1 MKEKFKYFTDEDI
14 PTLEEVLINR
24 ERRIGKIRELEDRFP
39 NRSILCFKLNIP
51 GEQKINDAVVKIFVY
66 GVSEISQILSESSVL
81 FKEEQIIKTG
91 PELFIVS
98 DYDPILLKEKMVE
111 LEESSAFG
119 RLYDVD
125 LVKNGENITR
135 EMLNYGP
142 RKCFICENDAKAC
155 ARNRTHSVEEM
166 ILWIENLIE
175 EYKEDLWQVEK

>member
-1 MKEKFKYFTDEDI
+1 MKEKFKYFTDENI
-14 PTLEEVLINR
+14 PTLEEVLDNR
-24 ERRIGKIRELEDRFP
+24 ERRIGKIRELEEKFP
-39 NRSILCFKLNIP
+39 NKTILCFKLNIP
-51 GEQKINDAVVKIFVY
+51 GAQKINDAVVKIFSY

-81 FKEEQIIKTG
+81 FKEEKLIKTG
-91 PELFIVS
+91 PELFLVS

-111 LEESSAFG
+111 LEEISAFG

-175 EYKEDLWQVEK
+175 EHKEDLWQVEK